1 MTSEW
6 VLERIRRRK
15 GPLGFGRGGDS
26 QINVSTHVAT
36 ATDGGVTVRTEA
48 GNVQITSTA
57 MIFNV
62 DGEVVIVSGGNP
74 YSLNAKDLKK
84 LLDPDESKELEKAL
98 ARARASKKEK
108 IKLK

>member
-6 VLERIRRRK
+6 VLDKMRNRI

-26 QINVSTHVAT
+26 QVNVSTHVAT
-36 ATDGGVTVRTEA
+36 ATDGGVTVHTET
-48 GNVQITSTA
+48 GEVQITSTA
-57 MIFNV
+57 MIFTV

-74 YSLNAKDLKK
+74 HRFDAKDLKK
-84 LLDPDESKELEKAL
+84 LLGQDESKELKSAL

-108 IKLK
+108 TKLK